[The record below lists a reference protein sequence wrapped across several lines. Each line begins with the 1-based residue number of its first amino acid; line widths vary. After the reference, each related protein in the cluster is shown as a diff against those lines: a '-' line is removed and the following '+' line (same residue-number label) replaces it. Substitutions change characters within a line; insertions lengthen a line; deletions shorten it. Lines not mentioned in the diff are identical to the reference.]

1 MLVCVIILCC
11 NYFSEYLVTLRG
23 TYDERFEGAED
34 LRRRKSERAT
44 FENGSQS
51 LSPGFFSAIIRA
63 RYQQVHLLFGRYSN
77 SMVVV
82 VSDHSTGRGL
92 LDESHV

>member
-1 MLVCVIILCC
+1 MMFVLKVLKTSDEEKVKGQL
-11 NYFSEYLVTLRG
+11 LRMVH
-23 TYDERFEGAED
+23 
-34 LRRRKSERAT
+34 
-44 FENGSQS
+44 S
-51 LSPGFFSAIIRA
+51 LFLQVFFSAIRRA